1 MLMSSL
7 MREFDSMWLDTTER
21 SQYCSVE
28 EELKS
33 AFALYK
39 DKCIL
44 TSIPLCG
51 LYAAAV
57 EEGM

>member
-1 MLMSSL
+1 